1 MKVALLHDQVPSGA
15 PPDQVD
21 SLVQATEI
29 AGILAGL
36 GHGVVYI
43 PFRGK
48 PEDTECELDRVRPDI
63 VFNLVE
69 SPLGKGR
76 LIHLAPLLLERM
88 GLTFTGAGTRAML
101 LSSNKLMAKRL
112 MKEHGL
118 PTPAWF
124 NQGDCAELP
133 VPAGRWIIKS
143 IWEHASIGLDEDS
156 VVPGLSTREL
166 EQEMDK
172 RRGRLGGECFAERF
186 VEGREF
192 NLSLLASDK
201 GVQVLPPA
209 EIIFQGYAQD
219 KPKVVGYK
227 AKWDSESYEYH
238 HTPRK
243 YDFPPRDR
251 IMLQELTALSLRSWR
266 LFGLRGWARV
276 DFRVDGDGGPWILEI
291 NANPCLALDAGFM
304 AAARQAGLEPAQVV
318 ARILTD
324 GFECIGPK
332 NQAA

>member
-1 MKVALLHDQVPSGA
+1 
-15 PPDQVD
+15 
-21 SLVQATEI
+21 LVQAKEI

-43 PFRGK
+43 PFGDK

-76 LIHLAPLLLERM
+76 LIHLAPLLLERKS
-88 GLTFTGAGTRAML
+88 LTFTGAGTRAIL

-112 MKEHGL
+112 LKEHGL
-118 PTPAWF
+118 PTPPWCK
-124 NQGDCAELP
+124 QGGCGDLP
-133 VPAGRWIIKS
+133 AQAGRWIIKS
-143 IWEHASIGLDEDS
+143 VWEHASIGLDEDS
-156 VVPGLSTREL
+156 VVPGLSIQEL
-166 EQEMDK
+166 EQEMAK
-172 RRGRLGGECFAERF
+172 RCGRLGGECFAERF

-192 NLSLLASDK
+192 NLSLLASDR

-238 HTPRK
+238 HTPRN
-243 YDFPPRDR
+243 YHFPPQDR
-251 IMLQELTALSLRSWR
+251 IMLQNLTALSLRSWR
-266 LFGLRGWARV
+266 VFGLRGWARV
-276 DFRVDGDGGPWILEI
+276 DFRVDSGGEPWILEV
-291 NANPCLALDAGFM
+291 NANPCLTSDAGFM
-304 AAARQAGLEPAQVV
+304 AAARQAGLEPRQVV
-318 ARILTD
+318 ARILAD